1 MANQDYVS
9 KPRPK
14 RKPTKKSAA
23 KKSASKAPVALGMS
37 LKTKAITLVTLV
49 AVFGFGYF
57 LWTIKDQQPAP
68 SITPKLTASNKTS
81 QAKKAVVLPE
91 MPKEKW
97 TYQKDLAQKEVEQ
110 GQYEVVDKGP
120 WKMQCASFKSNAQAQ
135 ELKAKI
141 AFLGIESKVQKAQ
154 GKNGTWYK
162 VILGPYKRKRSAERD
177 RHKLKRNNIN
187 HCQIWLWR

>member
-14 RKPTKKSAA
+14 KKPTKKTVS
-23 KKSASKAPVALGMS
+23 KKATQKTTVAMSMS
-37 LKTKAITLVTLV
+37 LKNKAITLLTLI
-49 AVFGFGYF
+49 AVVGFGYF
-57 LWTIKDQQPAP
+57 LWAIKDQQPVAEVTKP
-68 SITPKLTASNKTS
+68 VVKS
-81 QAKKAVVLPE
+81 QPKKAVVLPE

-97 TYQKDLAQKEVEQ
+97 SYQKDLAQKEVEQ
-110 GQYEVVDKGP
+110 GQYEVIDKGP

-135 ELKAKI
+135 ALKAKI

-177 RHKLKRNNIN
+177 RHKLKRNKVNY
-187 HCQIWLWR
+187 CQIWLWR

>member
-14 RKPTKKSAA
+14 RKPTKKAAA

-68 SITPKLTASNKTS
+68 DTKSTTVNTTK
-81 QAKKAVVLPE
+81 AKKTVVLPE
-91 MPKEKW
+91 VPKEKW
-97 TYQKDLAQKEVEQ
+97 SYQKDLADKEVEQ

-141 AFLGIESKVQKAQ
+141 AFLGVESKVQKAQ

-162 VILGPYKRKRSAERD
+162 VVLGPYKRKRSAERD
-177 RHKLKRNNIN
+177 RHKLKRNSVN